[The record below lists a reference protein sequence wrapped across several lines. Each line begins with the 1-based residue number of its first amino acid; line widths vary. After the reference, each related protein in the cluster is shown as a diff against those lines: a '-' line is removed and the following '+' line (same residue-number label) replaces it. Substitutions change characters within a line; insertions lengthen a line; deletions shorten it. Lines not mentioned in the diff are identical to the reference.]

1 MLTVLTGVVETVDV
15 VEVVAAEDEET
26 GIDAVVLVKLA
37 VVEMLADV
45 LEMLA
50 FRKIVSTTAEATTNK
65 ATRMMTS
72 RMLVLWESV
81 CNAIRL
87 LTAKTST

>member
-1 MLTVLTGVVETVDV
+1 VLIVLTEVVEAVDA

-26 GIDAVVLVKLA
+26 GEAVVVPVKLA
-37 VVEMLADV
+37 VVDLLADV

-50 FRKIVSTTAEATTNK
+50 FRKIVSTKAEAATNK

-72 RMLVLWESV
+72 RILVLWESV

-87 LTAKTST
+87 